1 MKILVCISNVP
12 DTTTKIKFTGNQTRF
27 DATGVQWIIN
37 PWDELAL
44 THAVDLKEDG
54 SNPVNEVVVINV
66 GLAETE
72 PTLRKCL
79 AIGADKAVRIDAEP
93 KDAFFTARQ
102 IAEFAKSDA
111 FDFIIC
117 GIESGD
123 YNGSSVGGMIAEFMD
138 LPSVSSVSSLQFH
151 NGKASIERDVS
162 SGKEYLE
169 IEGSAVLVVQKGFAK
184 EPKIPNM
191 RGIMMAR
198 SKPLEVKPAV
208 NADALTE
215 YLEFKLPEP
224 KAKVKMVDADN
235 LPELVRLLSTE
246 AKVL

>member
-1 MKILVCISNVP
+1 MKIAVCISNVP
-12 DTTTKIKFTGNQTRF
+12 DTTTKVKFADNQTRF

-44 THAVDLKEDG
+44 TRAVDLKEDG
-54 SNPVNEVVVINV
+54 SNPVSEVVVINV
-66 GLAETE
+66 GSVETE

-79 AIGADKAVRIDAEP
+79 AIGADKAIRIDTVP
-93 KDAFFTARQ
+93 KDAFQTASQ
-102 IAEFAKSDA
+102 IASLAQKEA

-123 YNGSSVGGMIAEFMD
+123 YNSSSVGGMISEFLD
-138 LPSVSSVSSLQFH
+138 TVSISSVSDIRFE
-151 NGKASIERDVS
+151 GEKAIVERDVAA
-162 SGKEYLE
+162 GKEYLQV
-169 IEGSAVLVVQKGFAK
+169 EGTTVLIVQKGFAK

-198 SKPLEVKPAV
+198 QKPLEVIPV
-208 NADALTE
+208 VDADALTE
-215 YLEFKLPEP
+215 YISFQMPEP
-224 KAKVKMVDADN
+224 KAKVKMVNADQMT
-235 LPELVRLLSTE
+235 ELVNFLSTV